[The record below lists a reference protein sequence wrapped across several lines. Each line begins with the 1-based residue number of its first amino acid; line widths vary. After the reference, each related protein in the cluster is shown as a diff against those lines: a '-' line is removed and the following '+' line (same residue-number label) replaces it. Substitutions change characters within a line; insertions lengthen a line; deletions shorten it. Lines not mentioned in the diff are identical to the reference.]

1 MKYFWLIIM
10 FCLSFPAFADNAKF
24 ERRGTVLIYNSN
36 ISDDEYVNQITIED
50 VEIFRSF
57 IEDKRPWKKIWTIRL
72 TSQGGSEQA
81 AHLISELILK
91 HKLDTQ
97 ASGMCASA
105 CTNIFIAGKKRR
117 LMQGAQLLFHP
128 HALSDNDSEEN
139 KKMFKKHFPDL
150 NFSQAIAHNE
160 RLGAIDMIERHTE
173 RSIDIEFTLRVL
185 SIHPD
190 EEWIPSQYE
199 LERYGVIN

>member
-1 MKYFWLIIM
+1 M
-10 FCLSFPAFADNAKF
+10 S
-24 ERRGTVLIYNSN
+24 
-36 ISDDEYVNQITIED
+36 QITIED
-50 VEIFRSF
+50 VVVFRTF
-57 IEDKRPWKKIWTIRL
+57 IEVKRPWKKIWTIRL

-160 RLGAIDMIERHTE
+160 RLGAIDMIERHSE

-185 SIHPD
+185 GIHPNG
-190 EEWIPSQYE
+190 EWLPTRYE
-199 LERYGVIN
+199 LEHYGVIN